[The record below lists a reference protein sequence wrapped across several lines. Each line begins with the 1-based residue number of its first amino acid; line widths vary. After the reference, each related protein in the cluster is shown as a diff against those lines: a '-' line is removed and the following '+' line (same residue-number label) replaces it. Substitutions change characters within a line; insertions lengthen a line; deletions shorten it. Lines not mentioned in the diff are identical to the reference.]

1 MTAGPVWVPCPPTFA
16 HRPHSYRLSYDQP
29 AMLSRRGF
37 LQAMSA
43 GLLVAP
49 VSAVAQGTRKIPRL
63 GLAIAT
69 SPAAG
74 RPNVAA
80 FLRGL
85 GDLGYVEGQNIIIE
99 ERWAEGQP
107 ESFNNLISD
116 LLRLKVD
123 LLVVSSVVGARAAK
137 NATMTTPVVFV
148 AVTDP
153 AGTGVVSSLARPGG
167 NLTGTSL
174 LVGEEFA
181 GKWVEL
187 VKETLPQVSR
197 IAALSHT
204 DHPMARKYRKAME
217 TAAQTLGLTLQVFDV
232 RDTAG
237 LDGALS
243 IMTKTPPGAL
253 IVPAS
258 PFFGVHRRRIAGF
271 ALPRGIPTIGH
282 DQSLVVDGILMSYG
296 PSIADSYRRGAVYVD
311 KILKGAKPA
320 DLPVEQPTK
329 FELVINLKTAKA
341 LGLTIPP
348 SLLLRAD
355 QVIE

>member
-1 MTAGPVWVPCPPTFA
+1 
-16 HRPHSYRLSYDQP
+16 
-29 AMLSRRGF
+29 
-37 LQAMSA
+37 
-43 GLLVAP
+43 LLLATP
-49 VSAVAQGTRKIPRL
+49 LGAVSQGTRRISRV
-63 GLAIAT
+63 GIAVAT

-74 RPNVAA
+74 RPNVDA
-80 FLRGL
+80 FRRGL
-85 GDLGYVEGQNIIIE
+85 RELGYVEGQNIIIE
-99 ERWAEGQP
+99 ERWADGKP
-107 ESFNNLISD
+107 ERFASLIND
-116 LLRLKVD
+116 LLRSNAD

-137 NATMTTPVVFV
+137 NATTTTPVVFV

-174 LVGEEFA
+174 LIGEEFA

-187 VKETLPQVSR
+187 VKETLPRVSSV
-197 IAALSHT
+197 AALSHT
-204 DHPMARKYRKAME
+204 DHPMARKYGKAME
-217 TAAQTLGLTLQVFDV
+217 TASRTLGLTLQVLDV
-232 RDTAG
+232 RDIAG
-237 LDGALS
+237 LDSALS
-243 IMTKTPPGAL
+243 MMAKTPPGAL

-258 PFFGVHRRRIAGF
+258 PLFGVHRRRIADF
-271 ALPRGIPTIGH
+271 ALPRGIPTVGH
-282 DQSLVVDGILMSYG
+282 DKSLVIDGFLMSYG

-329 FELVINLKTAKA
+329 FELVINLKTAKT

-355 QVIE
+355 QTIE